1 MDNAKGYKAFKPG
14 MICRDKQYAENTDY
28 EEVGGKICEKG
39 MMHYC
44 VNPFDVLNFYD
55 LVDESG
61 KFSDFA
67 EVKALDQPISG
78 SDGKFA
84 TKKLHIGAKLSF
96 AGFIKACIDYTKEQT
111 IVNMPKSDVATGD
124 YAKIGSSGDYAQI
137 GSSGDYAK
145 IGSSGD
151 YAKIGSSGDSAKIG
165 SSGDYAK
172 IGSSG
177 DSAKIGSSGDSAQIG
192 SSGDYAKI
200 GSSGGY
206 AKIGSSGDSAKI
218 GSSGYSAQIGSSGD
232 YAKIGSSGDYAQIG
246 SSGGYA
252 KIGSSGDSAKIG
264 SSGDSAKIGSSGY
277 SAKIGSSGGSAKIG
291 SSGGSAQ
298 IDSTGVD
305 SVICCAGHGCTV
317 KAKIG
322 SWITLAEWEYSEEKG
337 RSVPRFVKTEY
348 VDGEKIKPDTWYQLK
363 NGEFV
368 EVNR

>member
-1 MDNAKGYKAFKPG
+1 MDNAKGYKAFNPG
-14 MICRDKQYAENTDY
+14 MICNDKQYAENTDY
-28 EEVGGKICEKG
+28 EELGGKICEKG

-67 EVKALDQPISG
+67 EVNALDQPISG

-111 IVNMPKSDVATGD
+111 IVNMPKSDVTTGD
-124 YAKIGSSGDYAQI
+124 CAQ
-137 GSSGDYAK
+137 
-145 IGSSGD
+145 
-151 YAKIGSSGDSAKIG
+151 
-165 SSGDYAK
+165 
-172 IGSSG
+172 
-177 DSAKIGSSGDSAQIG
+177 IGSSGDSAQIG
-192 SSGDYAKI
+192 SSGKYAQIGSSGDSAQIGSSGHYAKI
-200 GSSGGY
+200 GSSGHY
-206 AKIGSSGDSAKI
+206 AKIGSSGE
-218 GSSGYSAQIGSSGD
+218 
-232 YAKIGSSGDYAQIG
+232 
-246 SSGGYA
+246 
-252 KIGSSGDSAKIG
+252 SAKIG
-264 SSGDSAKIGSSGY
+264 SSGDSAK
-277 SAKIGSSGGSAKIG
+277 
-291 SSGGSAQ
+291 

-322 SWITLAEWEYSEEKG
+322 SWITLAEWEYSEEKC
-337 RSVPRFVKTEY
+337 RSVPRCVKTEY
-348 VDGEKIKPDTWYQLK
+348 VDGEKIKADTWYRLK

>member
-28 EEVGGKICEKG
+28 EEVGEKICEKG

-111 IVNMPKSDVATGD
+111 IVNMPKSDVTTGNSAQIGSSGDSAKIGSSGNYAQIGSSGD
-124 YAKIGSSGDYAQI
+124 YAQIGSSGYSAQIGSSGDYAQI
-137 GSSGDYAK
+137 GSSGD
-145 IGSSGD
+145 S
-151 YAKIGSSGDSAKIG
+151 AKIGSSGDS
-165 SSGDYAK
+165 AK

-192 SSGDYAKI
+192 SSGD
-200 GSSGGY
+200 
-206 AKIGSSGDSAKI
+206 
-218 GSSGYSAQIGSSGD
+218 
-232 YAKIGSSGDYAQIG
+232 
-246 SSGGYA
+246 
-252 KIGSSGDSAKIG
+252 
-264 SSGDSAKIGSSGY
+264 
-277 SAKIGSSGGSAKIG
+277 
-291 SSGGSAQ
+291 SAQ

-337 RSVPRFVKTEY
+337 RSVPRCVKTEY
-348 VDGEKIKPDTWYQLK
+348 VDGENIKPDTWYQLK

>member
-14 MICRDKQYAENTDY
+14 MICKDKQYAENTDY

-84 TKKLHIGAKLSF
+84 TKKLRIGAKLSF

-111 IVNMPKSDVATGD
+111 NVNMPKSDVATGNSAQIGSSGD
-124 YAKIGSSGDYAQI
+124 YAQIGSSGNSAKIGSSGDYAKIGSSGNSAKIGSSGDYAQI
-137 GSSGDYAK
+137 GSSGDYAQ
-145 IGSSGD
+145 IGSSGN
-151 YAKIGSSGDSAKIG
+151 SAQ
-165 SSGDYAK
+165 
-172 IGSSG
+172 
-177 DSAKIGSSGDSAQIG
+177 IGSSGDSAQIG
-192 SSGDYAKI
+192 SSGDSAQIGSSGNYAKI
-200 GSSGGY
+200 GSSGN
-206 AKIGSSGDSAKI
+206 
-218 GSSGYSAQIGSSGD
+218 
-232 YAKIGSSGDYAQIG
+232 
-246 SSGGYA
+246 
-252 KIGSSGDSAKIG
+252 SAKIG
-264 SSGDSAKIGSSGY
+264 SSGDSAK
-277 SAKIGSSGGSAKIG
+277 
-291 SSGGSAQ
+291 

-337 RSVPRFVKTEY
+337 RSVPRCVKTEY
-348 VDGEKIKPDTWYQLK
+348 VDGEKIKADTWYRLE

>member
-1 MDNAKGYKAFKPG
+1 

-28 EEVGGKICEKG
+28 EEVGGTICEKG

-111 IVNMPKSDVATGD
+111 IVNMPKSDVTTGN
-124 YAKIGSSGDYAQI
+124 
-137 GSSGDYAK
+137 
-145 IGSSGD
+145 
-151 YAKIGSSGDSAKIG
+151 
-165 SSGDYAK
+165 
-172 IGSSG
+172 
-177 DSAKIGSSGDSAQIG
+177 
-192 SSGDYAKI
+192 
-200 GSSGGY
+200 
-206 AKIGSSGDSAKI
+206 
-218 GSSGYSAQIGSSGD
+218 
-232 YAKIGSSGDYAQIG
+232 
-246 SSGGYA
+246 
-252 KIGSSGDSAKIG
+252 
-264 SSGDSAKIGSSGY
+264 
-277 SAKIGSSGGSAKIG
+277 SAKIGSSGGSAK
-291 SSGGSAQ
+291 

-337 RSVPRFVKTEY
+337 RFVPRCVKTEY
-348 VDGEKIKPDTWYQLK
+348 VDGEKIKADTWYRLK

-368 EVNR
+368 EVR

>member
-1 MDNAKGYKAFKPG
+1 MDNAKGYKAFNPG
-14 MICRDKQYAENTDY
+14 MICNDKQYAENTDY

-67 EVKALDQPISG
+67 EVNALDQPISG

-111 IVNMPKSDVATGD
+111 IVNMPKSDVTTGD
-124 YAKIGSSGDYAQI
+124 SAQICSSGNSAQIGSSGKYAQI
-137 GSSGDYAK
+137 GSSGHY
-145 IGSSGD
+145 
-151 YAKIGSSGDSAKIG
+151 
-165 SSGDYAK
+165 
-172 IGSSG
+172 
-177 DSAKIGSSGDSAQIG
+177 AKIGSSGDSAQIG
-192 SSGDYAKI
+192 SSGD
-200 GSSGGY
+200 
-206 AKIGSSGDSAKI
+206 
-218 GSSGYSAQIGSSGD
+218 SAQIGSSGD
-232 YAKIGSSGDYAQIG
+232 CAK
-246 SSGGYA
+246 
-252 KIGSSGDSAKIG
+252 
-264 SSGDSAKIGSSGY
+264 
-277 SAKIGSSGGSAKIG
+277 
-291 SSGGSAQ
+291 

-305 SVICCAGHGCTV
+305 SVICCAGHDCTV

-337 RSVPRFVKTEY
+337 RSVPRCVKTEY
-348 VDGEKIKPDTWYQLK
+348 VDGEKIKADTWYRLK

>member
-1 MDNAKGYKAFKPG
+1 MDNAKGYKAFNPG
-14 MICRDKQYAENTDY
+14 MICKDKQYAENTDY
-28 EEVGGKICEKG
+28 EEVGGKICGKG

-111 IVNMPKSDVATGD
+111 IVNMPKSDVTTGN
-124 YAKIGSSGDYAQI
+124 YAKIGSSGNYAQI
-137 GSSGDYAK
+137 GSSGNSAQ
-145 IGSSGD
+145 IGSSGN
-151 YAKIGSSGDSAKIG
+151 YAQIGSSGNSAKIG
-165 SSGDYAK
+165 SSGN
-172 IGSSG
+172 
-177 DSAKIGSSGDSAQIG
+177 
-192 SSGDYAKI
+192 
-200 GSSGGY
+200 
-206 AKIGSSGDSAKI
+206 
-218 GSSGYSAQIGSSGD
+218 
-232 YAKIGSSGDYAQIG
+232 YAQ
-246 SSGGYA
+246 
-252 KIGSSGDSAKIG
+252 
-264 SSGDSAKIGSSGY
+264 
-277 SAKIGSSGGSAKIG
+277 IGSSGGSAKIG
-291 SSGGSAQ
+291 SSGNYAK

-337 RSVPRFVKTEY
+337 RFVPRCVKTEY
-348 VDGEKIKPDTWYQLK
+348 VDGEKIKADTWYRLK

-368 EVNR
+368 EVR

>member
-1 MDNAKGYKAFKPG
+1 MDNAKGYKAFNPG
-14 MICRDKQYAENTDY
+14 MICKDKKYAENTDY
-28 EEVGGKICEKG
+28 EEVGGNICEKG

-111 IVNMPKSDVATGD
+111 IVNMPKSDVTT
-124 YAKIGSSGDYAQI
+124 
-137 GSSGDYAK
+137 
-145 IGSSGD
+145 
-151 YAKIGSSGDSAKIG
+151 
-165 SSGDYAK
+165 
-172 IGSSG
+172 
-177 DSAKIGSSGDSAQIG
+177 GDSAQIG
-192 SSGDYAKI
+192 SSGN
-200 GSSGGY
+200 
-206 AKIGSSGDSAKI
+206 
-218 GSSGYSAQIGSSGD
+218 SAQIGSSGNS
-232 YAKIGSSGDYAQIG
+232 ARIGSSGDYAR
-246 SSGGYA
+246 
-252 KIGSSGDSAKIG
+252 
-264 SSGDSAKIGSSGY
+264 
-277 SAKIGSSGGSAKIG
+277 
-291 SSGGSAQ
+291 
-298 IDSTGVD
+298 IDSTAID

-322 SWITLAEWEYSEEKG
+322 SWITLAEWEYSEEKC
-337 RSVPRFVKTEY
+337 RSVPRCVKTEY
-348 VDGEKIKPDTWYQLK
+348 VDGEKIKADTWYRLE